1 MSLIGRQPIC
11 DVNYSIMGYDILFRD
26 ESLDSDPSD
35 IAISASVLE
44 RILNSFGLENVLG
57 GYLGFL
63 KIDIAF
69 LKSTIITTIPKEHF
83 ILMILE
89 SSFFHPDL
97 ADILKRLHG
106 EEYRFGINS
115 CVLDPKTLERI
126 EALHPW
132 LDYIRIDALRNSQV
146 HSDHAYKHLKEMK
159 QKFIAFKVETQE
171 IFEEYKKYG
180 ADYFQGYYIKRP
192 HTIENESLSMPQEQI
207 LQVWSQLRNDVDID
221 EIVKTLEQNHALL
234 LQLMQFINSS
244 FFSFSST
251 IKSIRQVITLVGR
264 KALSNWLLLMLVSNK
279 EDLKSKHPLLL
290 MVINRT
296 EIITGLLKLSSPACT
311 KDELD
316 TAYLVGMLSL
326 IHLLLNVDHREFLH
340 KLHVSEEIEE
350 AMFEAQGKWGQL
362 VTVTRHIENMDY
374 DSIKPFIAHYHI
386 DTKQMDTLIAQA
398 MEKVNAFDSMLQNNF
413 M

>member
-11 DVNYSIMGYDILFRD
+11 DAQYGIIGYDILFRD
-26 ESLDSDPSD
+26 DTLDTDPSD
-35 IAISASVLE
+35 ISITASVLE
-44 RILNSFGLENVLG
+44 RILNTFGLDNVLS

-63 KIDIAF
+63 KVDIKF
-69 LKSTIITTIPKEHF
+69 LKSSILTTIPKEHF
-83 ILMILE
+83 ILMVLE

-97 ADILKRLHG
+97 IVTLKRLHNEG
-106 EEYRFGINS
+106 YRFGVNS
-115 CVLDPKTLERI
+115 CVLDETTLERI
-126 EALHPW
+126 ETLHPW
-132 LDYIRIDALRNSQV
+132 LDYIRIDALRNLDHHSQ
-146 HSDHAYKHLKEMK
+146 HTYQKLKK
-159 QKFIAFKVETQE
+159 LNQKLIAFKVETNE

-180 ADYFQGYYIKRP
+180 ADYFQGYYVKRP
-192 HTIENESLSMPQEQI
+192 HTIENESLSMPQEQV
-207 LQVWSQLRNDVDID
+207 LQVWAQLRNDVDIA

-244 FFSFSST
+244 FFSFSTS

-264 KALSNWLLLMLVSNK
+264 KALGNWLLLMLVSNK
-279 EDLKSKHPLLL
+279 ADLKNKHPLLL

-296 EIITGLLKLSSPACT
+296 EIMTGLLKLSSPTCT
-311 KDELD
+311 REELD

-374 DSIKPFIAHYHI
+374 DSIRPFIERYHI
-386 DTKQMDTLIAQA
+386 DTNQMDTLIAAA
-398 MEKVNAFDSMLQNNF
+398 MEKVNAFDTMLQNQF
-413 M
+413 